1 MATLTQS
8 FLQGEIVEEKYVL
21 MRYLGGSDHSAVFQ
35 TQYGGVHP
43 KDAAIKLLP
52 APPGNTEARLS
63 GWRLAANISH
73 PHLMRIVDMGRCEV
87 ANAPM
92 LFVVTELASENLA
105 EILPERPLAAAE
117 AQEMLASLLDALVF
131 LHNRG
136 FVHGHI
142 RPSNIMAIGD
152 DLKLSADTICRLGEV
167 VENGGVPSVY
177 DAPEGTRS
185 GASSKADIWSLGV
198 TLTEV
203 LTQQKLDWTASS
215 RRDPVLPES
224 IPPGFAEMA
233 KHCLRR
239 APDKRWTAATIQSHL
254 PRVIAKPVS
263 SRAAEGIAQA
273 APHVR
278 EALSRTGQQLPRVVQ
293 AAAKLGPKIREA
305 SRAMAPAAEHVSAQI
320 SKIPSLIARGLQQIN
335 VPKIGVPH
343 ARKYVTGAAV
353 LGVGLVAI
361 AAGVKFA
368 GHGGSHA
375 SPTSVG
381 SAPSIAVA
389 KPVQPPRHEKL
400 SVEGHRRREAARSE
414 PSRAPEPIAAA
425 RPSIPSTPKREVAS
439 SSTGPANANAAAVTR
454 SAVSTPASSSDA
466 ASSMG
471 SNGLIGGRVVQRI
484 LPDVPRSAS
493 NTIWGTVRVGVR
505 VLVDASGNVTQAEL
519 QSAGPSRYF
528 ARLSLAAARKWHF
541 AAPTQNGAT
550 VASVWLL
557 HFGYRRTGTAVEP
570 SQVKP

>member
-1 MATLTQS
+1 M
-8 FLQGEIVEEKYVL
+8 L

-52 APPGNTEARLS
+52 APPGNAEARLS

-73 PHLMRIVDMGRCEV
+73 PHLMRIIDMGRCEV

-92 LFVVTELASENLA
+92 LFVLTELASENLA
-105 EILPERPLAAAE
+105 EILPERPLTPSE
-117 AQEMLASLLDALVF
+117 AQAMLASLLDALVF

-142 RPSNIMAIGD
+142 KPSNIMAIGD
-152 DLKLSADTICRLGEV
+152 DLKLSADTICRLGEA
-167 VENGGVPSVY
+167 VENGGVTGIY

-185 GASSKADIWSLGV
+185 GASSKADIWSLGA
-198 TLTEV
+198 TLVEV
-203 LTQQKLDWTASS
+203 LTQQKLDWAASS
-215 RRDPVLPES
+215 RRDPALPES
-224 IPPGFAEMA
+224 LPAGFAELA

-239 APDKRWTAATIQSHL
+239 VPNKRWPAATIQSHL
-254 PRVIAKPVS
+254 PRVTAKPVS

-273 APHVR
+273 VPEVR
-278 EALSRTGQQLPRVVQ
+278 EALSRTADHLPRLVD
-293 AAAKLGPKIREA
+293 AAAKLAPKVREA
-305 SRAMAPAAEHVSAQI
+305 SHAMEGIAKQVFAQI
-320 SKIPSLIARGLQQIN
+320 SKSASFISRKVREIHIPKMA
-335 VPKIGVPH
+335 VPH

-368 GHGGSHA
+368 GRGGSSAPTA
-375 SPTSVG
+375 SPAAPPTAVVKQIQPLAGGKRSVEEHR
-381 SAPSIAVA
+381 
-389 KPVQPPRHEKL
+389 RHEAGRF
-400 SVEGHRRREAARSE
+400 ER
-414 PSRAPEPIAAA
+414 SRAPERFAAA
-425 RPSIPSTPKREVAS
+425 PPASAPERGVAD
-439 SSTGPANANAAAVTR
+439 SSTGPVRANTVPVPTA
-454 SAVSTPASSSDA
+454 PASTASAAGSGAASSDA
-466 ASSMG
+466 NSVLA
-471 SNGLIGGRVVQRI
+471 GRVLRRVM
-484 LPDVPRSAS
+484 PDVPRAAS

-528 ARLSLAAARKWHF
+528 ARLSLDAARKWQF

-557 HFGYRRTGTAVEP
+557 HFGYRRGGTAVELSEIHP
-570 SQVKP
+570 

>member
-1 MATLTQS
+1 
-8 FLQGEIVEEKYVL
+8 

-63 GWRLAANISH
+63 GWRLAANIAH
-73 PHLMRIVDMGRCEV
+73 PHLMRIIDMGRCEV

-92 LFVVTELASENLA
+92 LFVVTELASENLSD
-105 EILPERPLAAAE
+105 ILPERPLTTAE

-142 RPSNIMAIGD
+142 KPSNIMAIGD

-167 VENGGVPSVY
+167 VENGGVPSMY

-198 TLTEV
+198 TLVEV
-203 LTQQKLDWTASS
+203 LTQQKLDRMSSS
-215 RRDPVLPES
+215 RRDPSLPES

-278 EALSRTGQQLPRVVQ
+278 EALSLTAQQIPRALSRTAQQVPRVVAHS
-293 AAAKLGPKIREA
+293 AAAIAPKVRDL
-305 SRAMAPAAEHVSAQI
+305 SRAMAPVAKHVSAQI
-320 SKIPSLIARGLQQIN
+320 SKVPSFVASAVRQIKI
-335 VPKIGVPH
+335 PKIGVQH
-343 ARKYVTGAAV
+343 ARKYTTGAAV

-361 AAGVKFA
+361 AAGVKLA
-368 GHGGSHA
+368 GHGGSNAAPA
-375 SPTSVG
+375 STGGVTS
-381 SAPSIAVA
+381 AAVA
-389 KPVQPPRHEKL
+389 KPVRPPKREKL
-400 SVEGHRRREAARSE
+400 SIEEHRRNDVARAE
-414 PSRAPEPIAAA
+414 RA
-425 RPSIPSTPKREVAS
+425 RPSERIAAVAPSRSAPEREVAES
-439 SSTGPANANAAAVTR
+439 SARPAAANTAAVATSPISTPSAASGGASSTA
-454 SAVSTPASSSDA
+454 
-466 ASSMG
+466 
-471 SNGLIGGRVVQRI
+471 SNGLVGGRVVQRV

-557 HFGYRRTGTAVEP
+557 HFGYRRSGIAVEP
-570 SQVKP
+570 FRIKP